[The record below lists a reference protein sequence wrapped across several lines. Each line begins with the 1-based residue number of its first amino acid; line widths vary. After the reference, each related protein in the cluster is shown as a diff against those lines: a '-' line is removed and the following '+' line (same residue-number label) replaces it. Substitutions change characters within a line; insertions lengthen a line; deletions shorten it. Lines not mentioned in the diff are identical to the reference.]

1 MNSWE
6 RVKYAFSSDN
16 PRGLCAT
23 TKRPGV
29 TATQSMIVCV
39 LVCVAFA
46 CAMLIAPFLGSWM
59 ARLFNANYNC
69 TDYVT
74 CPVGCFGEQAVGSNW
89 HSCVAAG
96 WITIMCLI
104 VIGTVSCC
112 LYLWIH
118 SIRQE
123 VREAMFPEEEGAAAT
138 TTLQID
144 SDSSE

>member
-1 MNSWE
+1 
-6 RVKYAFSSDN
+6 
-16 PRGLCAT
+16 
-23 TKRPGV
+23 
-29 TATQSMIVCV
+29 
-39 LVCVAFA
+39 
-46 CAMLIAPFLGSWM
+46 M
-59 ARLFNANYNC
+59 ARLFNTNYNC

-104 VIGTVSCC
+104 VIGAVSCC
-112 LYLWIH
+112 LYIWLR

-123 VREAMFPEEEGAAAT
+123 VREAMFPEEEGST